1 MNSLL
6 ITLRLSMMRYIDA
19 GDICSILTI
28 CSSIY
33 FVHEF
38 AGCLNWCQ
46 NDIKL
51 TIKRRC
57 FTSLLVYALYDCKIG
72 TRRLVWT
79 I

>member
-6 ITLRLSMMRYIDA
+6 IALCLSTMRYIDA
-19 GDICSILTI
+19 GDIGSILTM

-38 AGCLNWCQ
+38 AGCLNRCQ
-46 NDIKL
+46 NYIKL

-57 FTSLLVYALYDCKIG
+57 FTSLLVNAQYNNCFRI
-72 TRRLVWT
+72 
-79 I
+79 